1 MHKDLHSLFSEMEK
15 DIQKKY
21 SPQLNVNDSGLS
33 KVSDL
38 AEQIQNK
45 KADISAA
52 EAALKEQKEEL
63 RNLEEHELPNLMAEI
78 GVASFTL
85 SDGSQVDIKPIYAAH
100 ISKEKQEAA
109 WKWLRDNGHGDIIKN
124 TISLSFKKGED
135 AEAAKFMEE
144 AKKAGI
150 EPEQKT
156 GVHHQTLKGWVTDM
170 VTEGHEFPMELFGA
184 YVSQKA
190 IIKKGK

>member
-15 DIQKKY
+15 DIKQKY
-21 SPQLNVNDSGLS
+21 SPQINVEDSGLS
-33 KVSDL
+33 KVSAL

-45 KADISAA
+45 KAEITAA
-52 EAALKEQKEEL
+52 ESALKEQKEEL

-78 GVASFTL
+78 GVNSFTL
-85 SDGSQVDIKPIYAAH
+85 SDGSAVEIKPIYAAH
-100 ISKEKQEAA
+100 ISKEKQEKA
-109 WKWLRDNGHGDIIKN
+109 WQWLRDNGHGDIIKN
-124 TISLSFKKGED
+124 TVSLSFKKGED
-135 AEAAKFMEE
+135 EEAAKFMAE

-170 VTEGHEFPMELFGA
+170 IVEGHEFPMELFGA